1 MISIS
6 VDNEPIDLND
16 SASFSIGGRS
26 PFTVPGELY
35 GSKVYNVSALDSRRN
50 ARIFSFASKLNNT
63 SRVKAYDNVQIK
75 MADLL
80 WKIGTLKLRDFSDAY
95 NFSFHS
101 DAGDIETRIK
111 NRTLVG
117 IDLGSATSDM
127 NVSAIYPAANHVYF
141 TVKNPKYYDD
151 KNPAYSGYNNLY
163 NNAEGRLYNPTQDGN
178 AYTITPFPYLL
189 YVLDKVFRDLGYFG
203 ITGDWTQEENVRRVV
218 LYNNYDHRTGTITY
232 NRHVPP
238 VSVGSFLID
247 VAMAFGI
254 TYKVSPVTKQVEIV
268 EIKDWITNPA
278 YTDLNNRAGTGYKL
292 EPNEN
297 DGFRFWMRE
306 DSEDELT
313 KDAPSWMDVRIG
325 NGSEVV
331 EMNCSPLNMITETS
345 PVGGNWTVPH
355 VVQSGS
361 GPAFERELD
370 NRGGLRFALFDGM
383 KTTSTGV
390 SYPQGHYLRTG
401 YSLRLGGTNGI
412 ISRSYGEWME
422 WKSYTELMER
432 TVELTLIELL
442 ALDTERKIMI
452 DELKW
457 VVDEYDASISRR
469 DSADRIKT
477 SLKLY
482 SVRT

>member
-1 MISIS
+1 
-6 VDNEPIDLND
+6 
-16 SASFSIGGRS
+16 
-26 PFTVPGELY
+26 
-35 GSKVYNVSALDSRRN
+35 
-50 ARIFSFASKLNNT
+50 
-63 SRVKAYDNVQIK
+63 
-75 MADLL
+75 
-80 WKIGTLKLRDFSDAY
+80 
-95 NFSFHS
+95 
-101 DAGDIETRIK
+101 
-111 NRTLVG
+111 
-117 IDLGSATSDM
+117 
-127 NVSAIYPAANHVYF
+127 
-141 TVKNPKYYDD
+141 
-151 KNPAYSGYNNLY
+151 
-163 NNAEGRLYNPTQDGN
+163 
-178 AYTITPFPYLL
+178 
-189 YVLDKVFRDLGYFG
+189 
-203 ITGDWTQEENVRRVV
+203 
-218 LYNNYDHRTGTITY
+218 
-232 NRHVPP
+232 
-238 VSVGSFLID
+238 
-247 VAMAFGI
+247 
-254 TYKVSPVTKQVEIV
+254 V

-306 DSEDELT
+306 DSSDELT